1 MKPSNAEPRTQRR
14 LSPRGQAMVEYSVV
28 AHFILFSGTLLLL
41 PVITRMFEALTAFY
55 DSVYS
60 IIQTAAL

>member
-1 MKPSNAEPRTQRR
+1 MKPSNAEPRKLRR
-14 LSPRGQAMVEYSVV
+14 LKPRGQAMVEYSIV

-41 PVITRMFEALTAFY
+41 PVITKMFEALTAFY